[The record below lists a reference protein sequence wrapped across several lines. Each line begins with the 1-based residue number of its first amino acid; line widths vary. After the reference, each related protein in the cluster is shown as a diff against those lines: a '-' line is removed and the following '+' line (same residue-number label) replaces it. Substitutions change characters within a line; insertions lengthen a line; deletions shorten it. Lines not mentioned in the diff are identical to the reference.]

1 MTEYLQ
7 DLRARQERS
16 RPAGTPSQV
25 VYPLGEVSLPEHL
38 AHWAGRAPDR
48 LAVVHRGTEL
58 TYRELDGLVR
68 RLAGWLEAEAG
79 VRAGDRVA
87 VYLPNCP
94 HFTAAMLAVLSL
106 GAVHVP
112 VNPMFQRAELGYE
125 LRDSGAEVV
134 VALDSL
140 LPLLRSVRAETPV
153 RAVLAVPA
161 AEAAGAEGPAPGL
174 EEAET
179 PWAQAAAHAP
189 AAPRPADLDALAALN
204 YTGGTTG
211 MPKGCMHTQRH
222 MLYTAASCAGATGQG
237 EGLVALCYLPV
248 FWIAGED
255 LGILTPL
262 VCGGTAVLLPRW
274 DAGEVL
280 RAVDRYRAT
289 VMVGTVE
296 NYLELLDRPD
306 LADYDLSSLSDPSAV
321 SFVRK
326 LDPEVRRR
334 WSEAVGPGS
343 VLREAAYGLT
353 ETHTFDATP
362 YGMAEGDRDLLAE
375 PVFCGVPVPGT
386 DIAVVSFETGE
397 PVPLGTEGEIVVRS
411 PSVTTGYWNKPEATA
426 RQLRGGWLHTGDN
439 GRIDEDGCLHYL
451 GRDKDLIKVKGM
463 SVFPAEV
470 EVLLGRHPGVASA
483 AVVAAEDPDSGQRPV
498 AFVVPAAG
506 TELDA
511 EELRAWAARNMA
523 PYKVPLV
530 EVVERFPMTATGKV
544 RKVDL
549 AEQAGK
555 AADRARTRR

>member
-1 MTEYLQ
+1 
-7 DLRARQERS
+7 
-16 RPAGTPSQV
+16 
-25 VYPLGEVSLPEHL
+25 
-38 AHWAGRAPDR
+38 
-48 LAVVHRGTEL
+48 
-58 TYRELDGLVR
+58 
-68 RLAGWLEAEAG
+68 
-79 VRAGDRVA
+79 
-87 VYLPNCP
+87 
-94 HFTAAMLAVLSL
+94 
-106 GAVHVP
+106 
-112 VNPMFQRAELGYE
+112 
-125 LRDSGAEVV
+125 
-134 VALDSL
+134 
-140 LPLLRSVRAETPV
+140 
-153 RAVLAVPA
+153 
-161 AEAAGAEGPAPGL
+161 
-174 EEAET
+174 
-179 PWAQAAAHAP
+179 
-189 AAPRPADLDALAALN
+189 
-204 YTGGTTG
+204 
-211 MPKGCMHTQRH
+211 
-222 MLYTAASCAGATGQG
+222 
-237 EGLVALCYLPV
+237 
-248 FWIAGED
+248 
-255 LGILTPL
+255 
-262 VCGGTAVLLPRW
+262 
-274 DAGEVL
+274 L

-549 AEQAGK
+549 AEQGGK
-555 AADRARTRR
+555 AAEGAARGAAPAGRGRRPGAPAGAALQGGAGRADARGFGAPAAPCPGAAAVPTAGTLPPGAACRAARAGAVRVRAPASPLLLLQDLQVVRVVHDAQQVAEGVHHRGGDEPGAALGHPLVLLGAHRQQPLERGLDVVDVPVEHGAAGAAGRCRRAEPAVDEPQLVLVVADPELHVGQLSVRAGALEVRGGVEQLGVPLLGRLEVVGPEVDGGESAKHGVFSIGFRSAAGRRGCGGPRPVLRSER